1 MARKNANMRVSP
13 GEPLP
18 KPPAGCHWPR
28 LARKLH
34 AARSAVAE
42 AGRRPKLGDPRHP
55 LTATALTAF
64 LDGQHPSAIAAKLGV
79 GADAVTAALREH
91 KLLITIDGKLARN
104 EALIAEWRHKAERDD
119 MERRAKAVGI
129 VLA

>member
-1 MARKNANMRVSP
+1 MARENANMRVSL

-18 KPPAGCHWPR
+18 KPQAGYRWPR

-34 AARSAVAE
+34 AAKSAVAE

-55 LTATALTAF
+55 LTAKVLTAF
-64 LDGQHPSAIAAKLGV
+64 LDGRRPSAIASALGV
-79 GADAVTAALREH
+79 GAEAVTAALREH
-91 KLLITIDGKLARN
+91 KLLIAVDGKLTRN
-104 EALIAEWRHKAERDD
+104 EALIAEWRYKAERED